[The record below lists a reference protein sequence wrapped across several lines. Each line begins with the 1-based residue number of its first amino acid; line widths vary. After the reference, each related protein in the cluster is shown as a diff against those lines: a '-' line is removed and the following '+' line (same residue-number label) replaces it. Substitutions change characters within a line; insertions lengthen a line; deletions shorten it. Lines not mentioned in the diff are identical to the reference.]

1 MPSFSGT
8 ITSAVQYDSLVAFD
22 GQTNIVVNGGNGD
35 ARISINNSVIT
46 ITNPGSGYTDGI
58 AIIGGGTRIV
68 ITVATSSTIKLKRS
82 SIPGRIPASADLDF
96 GEVAINYQDG
106 IIYYKKPDGSISA
119 IGGSGGSGGS
129 IGRSITEITASSGQT
144 VFTTTGPY
152 TVGFIDVILNGS
164 QLSSSDFTATN
175 GTTITLNQAAAAGDS
190 VRLVSY
196 DAVSL
201 ANTYRKSEVDSLVN
215 ETAIVMAIALG

>member
-8 ITSAVQYDSLVAFD
+8 IISAVQYDSLVAFN

-35 ARISINNSVIT
+35 ARISINNSAIT
-46 ITNPGSGYTDGI
+46 IINGGSGYTEGI
-58 AIIGGGTRIV
+58 ATIGGGTRIV
-68 ITVATSSTIKLKRS
+68 LSVTTSSTIKLKRS
-82 SIPGRIPASADLDF
+82 SIPGKVPLAADLDF

-106 IIYYKKPDGSISA
+106 IIYYKKPDGTISA
-119 IGGSGGSGGS
+119 IGGGSSGGAV
-129 IGRSITEITASSGQT
+129 GRSVTEITATAGQT
-144 VFTTTGPY
+144 VFTTSGGY
-152 TVGFIDVILNGS
+152 TVNFLDVILNGS
-164 QLSSSDFTATN
+164 QLSNSDFTATN
-175 GTTITLNQAAAAGDS
+175 GSTVTLAVPAAAGDL

>member
-8 ITSAVQYDSLVAFD
+8 IISAVQYDSLVAFN

-46 ITNPGSGYTDGI
+46 IINGGSGYTEGI

-68 ITVATSSTIKLKRS
+68 LSVTTSSTIKLKRS
-82 SIPGRIPASADLDF
+82 SIPGKVPLAADLDF

-106 IIYYKKPDGSISA
+106 IIYYKKPDGTIAA
-119 IGGSGGSGGS
+119 IGGGSSGGAV
-129 IGRSITEITASSGQT
+129 GRSITEITATTGQT
-144 VFTTTGPY
+144 VFTTSGGY
-152 TVGFIDVILNGS
+152 TLNFLDVILNGS
-164 QLSSSDFTATN
+164 QLSNSDFTATN
-175 GTTITLNQAAAAGDS
+175 GSTVTLAVPAAAGDL

>member
-1 MPSFSGT
+1 M
-8 ITSAVQYDSLVAFD
+8 
-22 GQTNIVVNGGNGD
+22 
-35 ARISINNSVIT
+35 
-46 ITNPGSGYTDGI
+46 TD
-58 AIIGGGTRIV
+58 TL
-68 ITVATSSTIKLKRS
+68 IKFKRS
-82 SIPGRIPASADLDF
+82 SVPGKVPLPADLEF

-119 IGGSGGSGGS
+119 IGGGSSGGAV
-129 IGRSITEITASSGQT
+129 GRSITEITASSNQT
-144 VFTTTGPY
+144 VFTTSGGY
-152 TVGFIDVILNGS
+152 TVGFLDVILNGS
-164 QLSSSDFTATN
+164 QLSNSDFSATN
-175 GTTITLNQAAAAGDS
+175 GTTVTLNSPATAGDL